1 MNPLKVNPRRKS
13 SLVAV
18 NEAGRRIGES
28 HPRAK
33 LTDHEVD
40 LIRDLIEDTVDPA
53 TGKVVL
59 KGLSYGEVARKF
71 EVSKGTVFDIVRCR
85 RRAQTPAAFRRV
97 EAHDDVA
104 GEPSE

>member
-1 MNPLKVNPRRKS
+1 MSAPRRKS
-13 SLVAV
+13 NLVAV

-59 KGLSYGEVARKF
+59 KGLSYGEIARKF
-71 EVSKGTVFDIVRCR
+71 EVSKGTVFDIVSCR
-85 RRAQTPAAFRRV
+85 RRAQTPSTFKRV
-97 EAHDDVA
+97 AVPDDIA
-104 GEPSE
+104 GEPED